1 MVVSREAIERSMTIV
16 TLFADSLLLHSYCQ
30 DYSQVLRIDCF
41 LIELSALAAYEN
53 DAAAPFIKT
62 PGLESKICRFALI
75 DYRWLSFRTD
85 LLCFSALL
93 VRMVREKERG
103 KFVALYSD
111 CLHTSLVPTYVS
123 QRPVLITSCTT
134 SVFDGRFTRET
145 NHCSASAVCWHIVGP
160 ALSPFFVPGPRKVS
174 LSIFFFISL
183 SALSSFAVEG
193 ILVEISFR
201 FCV

>member
-111 CLHTSLVPTYVS
+111 CLHTCLVPIYPSRLFSLPPAQRASLMVDLLGKRMTVLHLLYAGILLDRLYLLLSS
-123 QRPVLITSCTT
+123 Q
-134 SVFDGRFTRET
+134 
-145 NHCSASAVCWHIVGP
+145 AP
-160 ALSPFFVPGPRKVS
+160 ARCLS
-174 LSIFFFISL
+174 
-183 SALSSFAVEG
+183 LSSF
-193 ILVEISFR
+193 SFP
-201 FCV
+201 F